1 MKYIV
6 VIGDGMAGWPLPT
19 HQNRTTLSLAKT
31 PSFDYLVKNGEL
43 GLVCNT
49 PKGMKPGS
57 DVANLSI
64 FGYDPLQYYFGRA
77 PIEAVSQGINL
88 APTDMIFRANLVT
101 VKDGKMKDFT
111 ADHIPNN
118 VARSLIEKLNM
129 ALKPRFSQID
139 LFAGSSYRNLCV
151 IHEFDANMKT
161 IAPHDITGLEV
172 MPHYP
177 EGDGASLISQIM
189 EASKS
194 ILAGSPA
201 TQLWLWGQG
210 KKMTIPS
217 FFDKY
222 GLTGGVISA
231 VDLIKGIGLAAG
243 LSVID
248 VPGFTGF
255 MDTNFVGKATYALE
269 ALKKMDIV
277 FIHIEAPDEA
287 GHMGDA
293 DLKVKAIEHVDHD
306 VIATL
311 LKGIKGQDVRLL
323 LLPDHATPVEIKTH
337 ADDWVPYIIY
347 DSTQQGDS
355 PLRFVEKDAKTTGL
369 RLEKGHDLIDRLI
382 IRA

>member
-1 MKYIV
+1 MKYLV

-19 HQNRTTLSLAKT
+19 LQDRTTLSMAKT

-77 PIEAVSQGINL
+77 PIEAVSQGIDL
-88 APTDMIFRANLVT
+88 KPTDMIFRANLVS
-101 VKDGKMKDFT
+101 VKEGKMDDFT
-111 ADHIPNN
+111 ANHIPSDS
-118 VARSLIEKLNM
+118 ARSLIEKLNT
-129 ALKPRFSQID
+129 ALNPRFPQIE

-151 IHEFDANMKT
+151 IHNFDAEMKT
-161 IAPHDITGLEV
+161 VAPHDITGQDV
-172 MPHYP
+172 APHYP
-177 EGDGASLISQIM
+177 LGKGAVLINEIM
-189 EASKS
+189 EASKP
-194 ILAGSPA
+194 ILADSSA

-210 KKMTIPS
+210 KKMTIPL

-248 VPGFTGF
+248 VPGLTGF

-269 ALKKMDIV
+269 ALKTMDIV

-293 DLKVKAIEHVDHD
+293 ALKIKAIEHVDQD
-306 VIATL
+306 VVATL
-311 LKGIKGQDVRLL
+311 LAGIKGQAVRLL

-337 ADDWVPYIIY
+337 ANDWVPYVIY
-347 DSTQQGDS
+347 DSTNQGNS
-355 PLRFVEKDAKTTGL
+355 SLRFTEVDAETTKN
-369 RLEKGHDLIDRLI
+369 RYEKGHELMDRLI
-382 IRA
+382 VRS